1 VVKKKNQKR
10 NRSIDGSKEARMMF
24 KQKFVVIMESKKKCS
39 TEDIGYALRDV
50 FTEDRFSVKEIK
62 LKR

>member
-1 VVKKKNQKR
+1 
-10 NRSIDGSKEARMMF
+10 MMF